1 MARTT
6 RGIGPVGAA
15 ARVLAGFG
23 LLYIAG
29 GANGLSWGIEWQ
41 DAIIGLIALP
51 VLMVAFGLAARR
63 YARGPVNFTGPLGI
77 ALNLAVIVALIA
89 NDHTGGG
96 ATIFYGTMMLI
107 AAWRGQAGCEGTRIG
122 FSGAT
127 TRSAARSRPN
137 SAAGRQ
143 PPLFG
148 DEAPLPNSDRE
159 EHQ

>member
-96 ATIFYGTMMLI
+96 ATIFYGTTMLI
-107 AAWRGQAGCEGTRIG
+107 AAWRGQAGCEGTVVSNWILGRDDQIG
-122 FSGAT
+122 CPTFTPIDEVEAHL
-127 TRSAARSRPN
+127 RRRHAPAAAR
-137 SAAGRQ
+137 
-143 PPLFG
+143 
-148 DEAPLPNSDRE
+148 
-159 EHQ
+159 

>member
-107 AAWRGQAGCEGTRIG
+107 AAWRGQAGCEGTVVSNWILGRDDQIG
-122 FSGAT
+122 CPPFTPIDEVEAHL
-127 TRSAARSRPN
+127 RRRHAPAAAR
-137 SAAGRQ
+137 
-143 PPLFG
+143 
-148 DEAPLPNSDRE
+148 
-159 EHQ
+159 

>member
-107 AAWRGQAGCEGTRIG
+107 AAWRGQAGCEGTVVSNWILGRDDQIG
-122 FSGAT
+122 CPTFTPIDEVEAHL
-127 TRSAARSRPN
+127 RRRHAPAAAR
-137 SAAGRQ
+137 
-143 PPLFG
+143 
-148 DEAPLPNSDRE
+148 
-159 EHQ
+159 